1 MRGGIEEC
9 QGEAAELRE
18 GPQRVSTSC
27 LRLGGVYYREDGEF
41 HIEAYR
47 RHPFLEQ
54 LEEQGLLVGH
64 YAVPQG
70 RPGRYRPLSEVAAGD
85 VSRSVT
91 PDTSR
96 KRAGGYSDGSQE
108 DQSENSSED
117 NDDAE
122 VEVPADPAAASTS
135 KGVLRTVRGAEES
148 KGKGRRK
155 KERIANRT
163 RSNLPGNFLSTVASS
178 AFATLAWDIS
188 VDTLISMFERNKEA
202 EYSPPEL
209 CCQYQRCTFSTHL
222 RSILE
227 MESLC

>member
-1 MRGGIEEC
+1 M
-9 QGEAAELRE
+9 
-18 GPQRVSTSC
+18 
-27 LRLGGVYYREDGEF
+27 YYREDGEF

-135 KGVLRTVRGAEES
+135 KGACAPCVALRSLRGKVA
-148 KGKGRRK
+148 GRRRGLQTAHAPTSQVLFCLQWQALLLPPWHGIYPWIHSFLCLSGTK
-155 KERIANRT
+155 K
-163 RSNLPGNFLSTVASS
+163 LSTALQSS
-178 AFATLAWDIS
+178 VVNIKGAHSAHISDPYSRWSPSANLLKRKTL
-188 VDTLISMFERNKEA
+188 
-202 EYSPPEL
+202 
-209 CCQYQRCTFSTHL
+209 
-222 RSILE
+222 
-227 MESLC
+227 